1 MVCNMLY
8 FIFRPKNVAMMK
20 IKKKKIRFMLRPCT
34 FFHHQISVYAFS
46 SSILWTSMC
55 HPCWGQSCWSL
66 LQRVIL
72 WQQDLE
78 WFPKI
83 EIKDLAKQFL
93 DKNHRIHCL
102 TSQLATSSQDNPKS
116 RSSSQTLKANLSILT
131 MLGLLI
137 DILPPRPLG
146 SWPAHPG
153 PVQVLVSV
161 VVWQLWASK
170 IKANKSRALKKTIMF
185 T

>member
-1 MVCNMLY
+1 MLQWW
-8 FIFRPKNVAMMK
+8 K
-20 IKKKKIRFMLRPCT
+20 IKRKIRFMLRPCS
-34 FFHHQISVYAFS
+34 FLHHQIWVYAFS
-46 SSILWTSMC
+46 SSILWTTKC
-55 HPCWGQSCWSL
+55 HPCWGQNCWSL

-83 EIKDLAKQFL
+83 KIKDVTWQFL
-93 DKNHRIHCL
+93 DEKRKIHYL

-116 RSSSQTLKANLSILT
+116 RFSSQTLKANLSILT

-146 SWPAHPG
+146 SWPWHPG
-153 PVQVLVSV
+153 PVQV

-170 IKANKSRALKKTIMF
+170 IKANKSKALKTIILF
-185 T
+185 